1 LTLVQKNE
9 GLTMS
14 EKQKFTKEELIETIE
29 KLESNPNDAVG
40 ILADV
45 GITAL
50 GAAGA
55 AAAAVALGTTTV
67 SIPIITALT
76 GIGIVVAAPL
86 ALIAGAAVAG
96 GAAVYGVSRL
106 IKDGGFHEGKRNQLL
121 NEYQEKLRELEVEER
136 RTNFEKSNKTRF
148 YSFLKEPLK
157 YDLISPDDVHR
168 LIQAVESG
176 HISLSEARKLVS
188 DILSGSQISI

>member
-1 LTLVQKNE
+1 
-9 GLTMS
+9 MS
-14 EKQKFTKEELIETIE
+14 DKQKVTKEKLIETIE
-29 KLESNPNDAVG
+29 KLESNPNDTVG

-67 SIPIITALT
+67 SIPIITSLT
-76 GIGIVVAAPL
+76 GIGLFVAAPL

-106 IKDGGFHEGKRNQLL
+106 IKDGGFHEGKRMHLL

-136 RTNFEKSNKTRF
+136 RSKFDESNNKTRF
-148 YSFLKEPLK
+148 YSFLKEPLT
-157 YDLISPDDVHR
+157 YDLISPDDAHK
-168 LIQAVESG
+168 LMQEVENG
-176 HISLSEARKLVS
+176 RTSLSEARKLIG
-188 DILSGSQISI
+188 DILQAAKSQPKK